1 MNEEEIAELLNH
13 KDSKKNEISFIFKF
27 RIFQLNFAAKIIV
40 LSTLQF
46 VTELK
51 KVNFVFLKALEIF

>member
-1 MNEEEIAELLNH
+1 MNEEEIAEH
-13 KDSKKNEISFIFKF
+13 KDSKENEISFIFKF
-27 RIFQLNFAAKIIV
+27 RIFQLKFAAKIIV

-46 VTELK
+46 VTELN

>member
-1 MNEEEIAELLNH
+1 MIKIVKTHRKSRRLKFHLF
-13 KDSKKNEISFIFKF
+13 SSFAWSI
-27 RIFQLNFAAKIIV
+27 KICSENCFM

>member
-1 MNEEEIAELLNH
+1 MIKVVKTH
-13 KDSKKNEISFIFKF
+13 RKPRQSKFHLFSSFAWLIKTCSETYC
-27 RIFQLNFAAKIIV
+27 I

-46 VTELK
+46 VTELN